1 MMIERTTKLIR
12 RGKYSFAIPVTI
24 QELKILG
31 IIDPKPNDEL
41 HLSVSDS
48 KYDQTMQ
55 IESEK
60 HYQERINGHSALAQM
75 FDDWFESNHIAPE
88 DREEYLTKVYDELRA
103 DEEQTNSGVKGDE
116 R

>member
-1 MMIERTTKLIR
+1 MIERITKLIR

-24 QELKILG
+24 QELKNLG
-31 IIDPKPNDEL
+31 IIDPKPNDKL
-41 HLSVSDS
+41 HLSTLDN

-88 DREEYLTKVYDELRA
+88 DRQAYLDKAYEEMRNDRDEF
-103 DEEQTNSGVKGDE
+103 E